1 MLRSDLAHF
10 VGNETKIKILFKIKP
25 PLCAQVFRYANGR
38 KKGMEKIK

>member
-25 PLCAQVFRYANGR
+25 PFPWPKLWDIVDGPSAALKVS
-38 KKGMEKIK
+38 